1 MKKFTLALF
10 LILSFHSAFA
20 SCISTMTFYPTQKEI
35 SLNSMFII
43 EGYLSCQGTI
53 NSFKER
59 KVYLESLNGE
69 LVELILQEIL
79 KGELDLTQ
87 AIFKPSEELKP
98 NTIYFITY
106 ENQTNIEE
114 SQMTRYNE
122 NIKKWEK
129 VYWITSDK
137 KMMPLLN
144 PSLNIKFKNTEV
156 EMYGCGPSA
165 NAIFIEENKP
175 ENETWYKTE
184 VVEIAT
190 NKKTIYYI
198 KDWLGRLEVGHNM
211 CSGAFRFKDKGKYKV
226 RFTPM
231 NTDGESLKTTSW
243 TTFDSP
249 FANSKRPFV
258 Y

>member
-1 MKKFTLALF
+1 MKKITLTLF
-10 LILSFHSAFA
+10 LIFSFHSAFA
-20 SCISTMTFYPTQKEI
+20 SCISTMTFYPLQKEI

-43 EGYLSCQGTI
+43 EGYLSCQETI

-69 LVELILQEIL
+69 LTELILHEIL

-87 AIFKPSEELKP
+87 AIFKPTEKLKP

-106 ENQTNIEE
+106 ENQTDIEE
-114 SQMTRYNE
+114 SQMTRYNK
-122 NIKKWEK
+122 NIEKREK
-129 VYWITSDK
+129 VYWITSDI

-144 PSLNIKFKNTEV
+144 PNLNIRFKNTEV

-184 VVEIAT
+184 VIEIAT
-190 NKKTIYYI
+190 NKKTTYYI
-198 KDWLGRLEVGHNM
+198 KDWLGRLHVGHDM

-226 RFTPM
+226 RFIPM
-231 NTDGESLKTTSW
+231 NIDGEALTTTSW
-243 TTFDSP
+243 TTFSSP
-249 FANSKRPFV
+249 FENYKRPFG